1 MEANNMLHAYSRLKQ
16 LLADQELTVPQL
28 SRRIEQEGLRVN
40 LKCLYRLNNDRQ
52 PVERLDLRVAGVI
65 CQVCRVPISELITF
79 EPPRPRLRRF
89 SADKQ
94 KRLDLLMTKNN
105 DGKLTKAEQSELKS
119 LVREAEELTLENART
134 LASQR
139 RELATG

>member
-1 MEANNMLHAYSRLKQ
+1 MLHAYSRLKQ
-16 LLADQELTVPQL
+16 VLAEQELSVPRLLQ
-28 SRRIEQEGLRVN
+28 RIERQGMRVN
-40 LKCLYRLNNDRQ
+40 LKSLYRLSNDRQ

-65 CQVCRVPISELITF
+65 CQVCRVPLSELIIF

-89 SADKQ
+89 PARKQ
-94 KRLDLLMTKNN
+94 SRLELLMTKNN
-105 DGKLTKAEQSELKS
+105 DGRLTKAEQSELKS

-139 RELATG
+139 RELITR